1 MKLLFSSL
9 GLVGLTLA
17 IPVTAQQDPEALMAA
32 AACNTC
38 HLLEQKMVG
47 PSYQAVAARYRG
59 EDGAAEQVYERVRK
73 GSQGVWGDTPMPPVD
88 NDTLND
94 EELKTVVNWIL
105 SQ

>member
-1 MKLLFSSL
+1 MKMLLTSM
-9 GLVGLTLA
+9 GIAGLTLA
-17 IPVTAQQDPEALMAA
+17 GHVAAQQDPEALAAA

-38 HLLEQKMVG
+38 HLPEQKMVG

-59 EDGAAEQVYERVRK
+59 EDGAAEQVYERMRE

-88 NDTLND
+88 KGTLND
-94 EELKTVVNWIL
+94 GELKTVVDWIL

>member
-1 MKLLFSSL
+1 MKMLLSSI
-9 GLVGLTLA
+9 GIVGLTLA
-17 IPVTAQQDPEALMAA
+17 GHVAAQQEPDALAAA

-47 PSYQAVAARYRG
+47 PSYQAVAERYRN
-59 EDGAAEQVYERVRK
+59 EDGAAEQVYKRMRE

-88 NDTLND
+88 KDTLND
-94 EELKTVVNWIL
+94 QELKTVVNWIL